1 MLIPGWPILLPLV
14 MFSTNVLLIHII
26 TLYVLILNRH
36 RDKEK
41 METVCLLA
49 RKTFFCEIFSIEIHL
64 TFLWNILQ

>member
-36 RDKEK
+36 RDNEK
-41 METVCLLA
+41 KWRQFVSWPE
-49 RKTFFCEIFSIEIHL
+49 RHFFVKYFPLKFI
-64 TFLWNILQ
+64 